1 MGSLCIKVRFSQ
13 FTIGC
18 IMFRYRIKKHIKR
31 GVQHTTPVRTA
42 FGESYKKGTFYVK
55 SDGDTRDT
63 QYIGGVFI

>member
-1 MGSLCIKVRFSQ
+1 
-13 FTIGC
+13 
-18 IMFRYRIKKHIKR
+18 MFRYRIKKHIKR